1 MESEQWTALKG
12 DPENAQAL
20 VQNGN
25 EDASDDDENELKI
38 AGETANTDH
47 DQSAFDQD
55 EIVVAKAFKAPM
67 SFADLFLVVQ
77 ITYPNDPS
85 SGTQCRFSLIGNKRG
100 YSTKASALRV
110 ARAALSSIA
119 QFNNAGVDL
128 AKLAASSTVAWDS
141 QQSSSASNPQTLS
154 STHVR
159 VFVAQNGI
167 LSLLLYQFVVSVCVC
182 VCI

>member
-1 MESEQWTALKG
+1 MESE
-12 DPENAQAL
+12 P
-20 VQNGN
+20 
-25 EDASDDDENELKI
+25 SSS

-100 YSTKASALRV
+100 YSTKASTLRV